1 VHNIHWSNHVH
12 EPILL
17 VEDDPV
23 IQLSLTTIL
32 RRDGYTIDTARN
44 LAEARQLIASRRPR
58 VILLDLGLPDGSGF
72 ELLKWLTTEP
82 DRPLI
87 IVTTAN
93 DTPQSILHAITLG
106 AFDYLTKPINND
118 ILRHTIQR
126 ALNYDR
132 LRQQARNY
140 EELQS
145 EVQQTRQVFRDM
157 AHHISQ
163 VLTVIMGEAQLVHAE
178 ITDPTLR
185 ESLNRIVRM
194 AEDAAQTL
202 SALRALRLL
211 GAQESN
217 SELSYE

>member
-1 VHNIHWSNHVH
+1 MHNIHWSNHVH

-72 ELLKWLTTEP
+72 ELLKWLTKEP

-93 DTPQSILHAITLG
+93 DTPKAILEAIALG
-106 AFDYLTKPINND
+106 AFDYLTKPINSD
-118 ILRHTIQR
+118 ILRYTMQR
-126 ALNYDR
+126 ALNYDQ
-132 LRQQARNY
+132 LWQQARNC

-145 EVQQTRQVFRDM
+145 DVQQTRQTIRDM

-163 VLTVIMGEAQLVHAE
+163 VLTVIMGEAQLVHE
-178 ITDPTLR
+178 EVTDPTLR

-211 GAQESN
+211 GIQESN
-217 SELSYE
+217 SEFSHE